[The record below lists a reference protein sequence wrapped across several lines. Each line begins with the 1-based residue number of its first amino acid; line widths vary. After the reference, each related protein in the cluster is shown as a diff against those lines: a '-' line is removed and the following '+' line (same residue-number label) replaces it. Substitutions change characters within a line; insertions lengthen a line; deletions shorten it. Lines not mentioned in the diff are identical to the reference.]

1 MNQGTLTGVK
11 AAVRGTVGPASAVA
25 RPGEIKRTA
34 PGERGDVT
42 LRLVGGK
49 ARRWWPGAA
58 IVVVVAVTGALMWV
72 VWRSPHR
79 SDLATFGGFAVAVIV
94 PAASLVVY
102 LTKVRRPGDTGQGR
116 SLGELADSLARAV
129 AEQWSQ
135 AALERRLTQ
144 PEPIPVRWGRSSRPL
159 AGPVSAALESRQ
171 FPPLPG
177 LAPTVLRQLRRG
189 RLEELHAVYGGL
201 GSGRLVIIGG
211 PGAGKSGAAV
221 LLILDALKY
230 RAQMPEPERQLTP
243 VPILISAHGWDPG
256 AQRISQWLAARL
268 QQTYP
273 MFAGK
278 GGLEHAAEL
287 VRAAKVAVILDGLDE
302 ISAELRP
309 SALRA
314 LSDQADFR
322 VVVLGRSD
330 EMAAAARQEFLQ
342 GAVVLELQDVAPA
355 AAAEYLTRVQRDP
368 PPSGWG
374 ELTDR
379 LRRAPDS
386 PIARALSRP
395 LTLTLIRDT
404 YRGGDDV
411 GELLEFCDAAGPG
424 VSRESIEDYLLDRV
438 LPAAYAPRPGE
449 APPRYGLQA
458 AQLALGHVAARMSQD
473 GTRDLAWWR
482 IPGWVP
488 ATPRVIATGLVF
500 GLLFWLGG
508 GPVLGPVLGLIA
520 APVAAVS
527 YLLGSSGRSPV
538 RMAPLRWHHLFSPS
552 SLLVGLEFAVVGGV
566 FGGLVFGLAFGPGPG
581 GTVGLV
587 AAVTAGLA
595 GALAAG
601 LSQRGADETNPLT
614 PPTSWRRDQAFGLAV
629 GLMLG
634 LGLGLGLGLAYN
646 PGIRHLAW
654 LAAGLVDG
662 LVFGL
667 VWGLSFASTWT
678 ASLAFGQLAM
688 RWHTPARLL
697 RFLDDAR
704 ERDVLRTV
712 GPVYQF
718 RHARLQDR
726 LAGHITPDESS
737 RT

>member
-1 MNQGTLTGVK
+1 MQR
-11 AAVRGTVGPASAVA
+11 AALVT
-25 RPGEIKRTA
+25 
-34 PGERGDVT
+34 RGDVT
-42 LRLVGGK
+42 LGTVGGK
-49 ARRWWPGAA
+49 ARRLWPGAA

-72 VWRSPHR
+72 VWQSPHR
-79 SDLATFGGFAVAVIV
+79 SDLSTFGGFAVAVIV

-102 LTKVRRPGDTGQGR
+102 LTKVRRRGDTGRGWP
-116 SLGELADSLARAV
+116 LGELADSLAEAV
-129 AEQWSQ
+129 TEQWTG
-135 AALERRLTQ
+135 AALERRLVQ
-144 PEPIPVRWGRSSRPL
+144 PEPIPVRWGLSSRSL
-159 AGPVSAALESRQ
+159 AGPVSAAVESRQ
-171 FPPLPG
+171 FLPLPG
-177 LAPTVLRQLRRG
+177 LAPAVLEQLRSG
-189 RLEELHAVYGGL
+189 RLEELHSVYGGL
-201 GSGRLVIIGG
+201 GSGRLVITGG

-221 LLILDALKY
+221 LLILAALKY
-230 RAQMPEPERQLTP
+230 RAQVPEKERQLVP
-243 VPILISAHGWDPG
+243 VPILVNVYGWDPG
-256 AQRISQWLAARL
+256 AQRIGPWLAVRL

-273 MFAGK
+273 LFAGK
-278 GGLEHAAEL
+278 GGLDQAAEL

-302 ISAELRP
+302 ISEELRP

-322 VVVLGRSD
+322 VVVLSRSD

-342 GAVVLELQDVAPA
+342 GAVVLELQDVDSTVA
-355 AAAEYLTRVQRDP
+355 ADYLTRVQRDP

-374 ELTDR
+374 ELTGR

-395 LTLTLIRDT
+395 LTLTLVRDT

-411 GELLEFCDAAGPG
+411 GELLDFCDAAGPG
-424 VSRESIEDYLLDRV
+424 TSRESIEDYLLDRV

-449 APPRYGLQA
+449 APPRYGLPA
-458 AQLALGHVAARMSQD
+458 AQQALGHVAARMSQD

-482 IPGWVP
+482 IPAWAPVG
-488 ATPRVIATGLVF
+488 PRVIATGLVF

-520 APVAAVS
+520 GPVAALAYV
-527 YLLGSSGRSPV
+527 LGSKGKSPV
-538 RMAPLRWHHLFSPS
+538 RMAPLRRRHLLSRS
-552 SLLVGLEFAVVGGV
+552 SLLVGLEFALVGGV
-566 FGGLVFGLAFGPGPG
+566 FGGLVFGLTFGVAPGR
-581 GTVGLV
+581 TVGLV
-587 AAVTAGLA
+587 AAVMAGLA
-595 GALAAG
+595 GTLAAG
-601 LSQRGADETNPLT
+601 LSQQGPDDANPLT
-614 PPTSWRRDQAFGLAV
+614 PPSSWRRDQAFGLAV

-634 LGLGLGLGLAYN
+634 LGLGLGLGLAFS
-646 PGIRHLAW
+646 PGVKHLAW

-667 VWGLSFASTWT
+667 VWGLSFSMTWT
-678 ASLAFGQLAM
+678 ASLAFGQLAL

-704 ERDVLRTV
+704 QRDVLRTV

-726 LAGHITPDESS
+726 LAGHVTPDESS
-737 RT
+737 RV